1 MINLRSD
8 ESAQRIFQ
16 FLAEHLTIKQTSAR
30 YWATKLKDGGN
41 VWRTGMP
48 IATVT

>member
-30 YWATKLKDGGN
+30 YWASKLKDGGN
-41 VWRTGMP
+41 VWRTSTP
-48 IATVT
+48 IVTVT